1 MTYPKFTVGTLV
13 RLKDSI
19 EPPKWD
25 LTSKGSIYKV
35 LGNSVYWGKH
45 EITFVSDI
53 GTQIC
58 VSEESFERVLTE
70 WEERKERD
78 SVEFLLSLGY
88 NVNKKV

>member
-13 RLKDSI
+13 RIKDSLEKSPWTGI
-19 EPPKWD
+19 
-25 LTSKGSIYKV
+25 SKGSVYKV

-45 EITFVSDI
+45 EIIFVSDD
-53 GTQIC
+53 GTQAC
-58 VSEESFERVLTE
+58 VSDGLFERVLTG

-88 NVNKKV
+88 NVNKRI